1 MKPVDRCRCSQCL
14 KISLVID
21 CETINRSGISQVFM
35 VLYVC
40 RGWFVNQSLRQRILR
55 PRKLVRL
62 IASVWF
68 RLSSKKLLKALY
80 WLLHLKILSEFH
92 EKRPR
97 KNIGKTFIYFKHFAS
112 KEILRVANRPTPLPK
127 LSFSSNTWS

>member
-1 MKPVDRCRCSQCL
+1 
-14 KISLVID
+14 
-21 CETINRSGISQVFM
+21 M

-92 EKRPR
+92 EKKAWKEHW
-97 KNIGKTFIYFKHFAS
+97 KNIYLLQTFRF
-112 KEILRVANRPTPLPK
+112 
-127 LSFSSNTWS
+127 

>member
-1 MKPVDRCRCSQCL
+1 
-14 KISLVID
+14 
-21 CETINRSGISQVFM
+21 M

-80 WLLHLKILSEFH
+80 WLLHLEILSEFH
-92 EKRPR
+92 EKKGLERTLE
-97 KNIGKTFIYFKHFAS
+97 KHLFTSNISLLKKS
-112 KEILRVANRPTPLPK
+112 
-127 LSFSSNTWS
+127 